1 MAWISFGLQGA
12 GRHDERVGGV
22 MATHVVM
29 CQACETENAEYEDRD
44 GTYWF
49 TCVNKNC
56 EYDNEV
62 VHSPW
67 K

>member
-1 MAWISFGLQGA
+1 
-12 GRHDERVGGV
+12 